1 MLAGMSITA
10 RYGLVD
16 LFSRPFDQPLA
27 DDEFNR
33 IALRVF
39 GQQFE
44 HNRPYAL
51 FCERRGRTPATV
63 EHWTMIPAVPTAA
76 FREVDLVTGDVHDAD
91 VVFRTSGTTGG
102 PEKRGVHYIPDVAIY
117 HISLIPNFAGCVLPD
132 GAELTMLSLVPSPG
146 EMPDSS
152 LAHMID
158 VVMERLGAADS
169 ACYATVANGI
179 DDGALADRLREAE
192 LADAPV
198 CMLGTSFA
206 FVHWL
211 DRLAGRG
218 ERFSLPAG
226 SRLMD
231 TGGYK
236 GRSREVAEDDLRQLY
251 HEYLGIR
258 PTHCVNEYGMTEM
271 CSQFYD
277 STLRD
282 DVRGVD
288 RPRRK
293 LVPPWVRTRVVDP
306 QTLEPLEPGQR
317 GLLQH
322 IDLANAGSVLAI
334 QTEDAG
340 TLVDGGFLMHGRTP
354 GATPRGC
361 SIAMDVLLEAVQP
374 QQS

>member
-39 GQQFE
+39 GHQYE
-44 HNRPYAL
+44 HNRPFAG
-51 FCERRGRTPATV
+51 FCDRRGRTPATV
-63 EHWTMIPAVPTAA
+63 EHWTMIPAVPKAA
-76 FREVDLVTGDVHDAD
+76 FREVDLVVGAASDAD
-91 VVFRTSGTTGG
+91 AVFRTSGTTRG
-102 PEKRGVHYIPDVAIY
+102 PEKRGVHHVPDVAIY
-117 HISLIPNFAGCVLPD
+117 HISLIPNFAACVLPD
-132 GAELTMLSLVPSPG
+132 GAELTMLSLVPSSA
-146 EMPDSS
+146 ELRDSS
-152 LAHMID
+152 LARMID
-158 VVMERLGAADS
+158 VVMDRLGAADS
-169 ACYATVANGI
+169 ACCATVAHGI
-179 DDGALADRLREAE
+179 DDDALADRLRGAE
-192 LADAPV
+192 LDGAPV
-198 CMLGTSFA
+198 CILGTSFA

-211 DRLAGRG
+211 DRLARRG
-218 ERFSLPAG
+218 EHFRLPPG

-236 GRSREVAEDDLRQLY
+236 GRSREVAEDDLRRLY
-251 HEYLGIR
+251 HERLGIR
-258 PTHCVNEYGMTEM
+258 PTYCVNEYGMTEM

-282 DVRGVD
+282 DVHGVD

-306 QTLEPLEPGQR
+306 QTLDPLEPGLR

-322 IDLANAGSVLAI
+322 VDLANAGSVLAI
-334 QTEDAG
+334 QTEDVG
-340 TLVDGGFLMHGRTP
+340 MLVDGGFLMYGRTA

-361 SIAMDVLLEAVQP
+361 SIAMDLLLEAVQP
-374 QQS
+374 QQP

>member
-39 GQQFE
+39 GHQFE
-44 HNRPYAL
+44 HNRPYAA
-51 FCERRGRTPATV
+51 FCDRRGRTPATV

-76 FREVDLVTGDVHDAD
+76 FREVDLVAGDARDAD
-91 VVFRTSGTTGG
+91 VVFRTSGTTSR
-102 PEKRGVHYIPDVAIY
+102 PEKRGVHHVLDLAIY

-132 GAELTMLSLVPSPG
+132 GAELTMLSLVPSPS

-158 VVMERLGAADS
+158 VVMERLGTADS

-192 LADAPV
+192 LDGTPV
-198 CMLGTSFA
+198 CILGTSFA

-211 DRLAGRG
+211 DRLAGHG

-236 GRSREVAEDDLRQLY
+236 GRSREVAEDELRRLY

-282 DVRGVD
+282 KVRGVD

-322 IDLANAGSVLAI
+322 VDLANAGSVLAI
-334 QTEDAG
+334 QTEDTG

-361 SIAMDVLLEAVQP
+361 SIAMDVLLGAVQP